1 MDNKNTGIVTKA
13 ELSDFMSA
21 YKKGYLHEGEVQ
33 HLELMSSVEA
43 ELEDTL
49 VFSSLFENYKETDD
63 VIMDGAC
70 FTSGNIE
77 FFYKN
82 KKHMLVFAN
91 SLADEV
97 NAKSVAT
104 YLHNTMESECSIEG
118 IQRVLKSDKM
128 PSAKELINDDD
139 ECFYIVSEWL
149 GRMALIRFMD
159 KLGEFGEI
167 LTTEQFVGRHSN
179 HNGEFYATEI
189 HSVNASGIEIEDAD
203 FSDAEVRHCI
213 LKGVNLRDANF
224 ENADLS
230 NTDFSGADLRGAEF
244 VDAIIDG
251 ANFTG
256 ADLTDANFDVKSF
269 TGVVLDNADIEGS
282 FIPKHL
288 YESDEFKVVEFE
300 KINVGFDM
308 KCLAEKLYSMDT
320 SK

>member
-21 YKKGYLHEGEVQ
+21 YKKGYLHEGEIQ

-49 VFSSLFENYKETDD
+49 VFSSLFENYQETDD
-63 VIMDGAC
+63 VIMNGAC

-82 KKHMLVFAN
+82 KKHMLTFAS

-97 NAKSVAT
+97 NAESVAT
-104 YLHNTMESECSIEG
+104 YLHNTMESECSLEG

-128 PSAKELINDDD
+128 PSAQELAGD
-139 ECFYIVSEWL
+139 EEDSHYIVSEWL

-159 KLGEFGEI
+159 KLSEFAEI
-167 LTTEQFVGRHSN
+167 LTTEQFVESHSN
-179 HNGEFYATEI
+179 HNSDFYATEI
-189 HSVNASGIEIEDAD
+189 HSVNASGIELVDAD
-203 FSDAEVRHCI
+203 FTDAELRHCV
-213 LKGVNLRDANF
+213 LKGAILRGANF

-256 ADLTDANFDVKSF
+256 ADLTDANFDVESF
-269 TGVVLDNADIEGS
+269 KGVVLDNVEIQGS

-288 YESDEFKVVEFE
+288 YESDEFEVVEF
-300 KINVGFDM
+300 ISIDIGFDM
-308 KCLAEKLYSMDT
+308 KCLAAKLKDTDT
-320 SK
+320 SH